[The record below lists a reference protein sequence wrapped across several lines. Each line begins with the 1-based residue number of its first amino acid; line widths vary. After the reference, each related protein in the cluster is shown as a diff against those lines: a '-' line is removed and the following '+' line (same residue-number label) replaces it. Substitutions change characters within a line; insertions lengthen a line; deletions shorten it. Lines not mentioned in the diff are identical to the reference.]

1 MRKIKFNPRILAKL
15 SASLMALAMVFCLM
29 GAVTQPVSA
38 AGMNAP
44 MLTSTGTDGILDD
57 TLEVFTGIGD
67 WLTTTIPSFMSMFY
81 NESGLTYLGVLGVV
95 GLGFSVIFLCIGIIQ
110 RFLRWG

>member
-1 MRKIKFNPRILAKL
+1 MRKFKVTPRILVKL

-29 GAVTQPVSA
+29 GAVSQPVSA

-44 MLTSTGTDGILDD
+44 MLTATSTTDIMTD
-57 TLEVFTGIGD
+57 TLEVFTGIGE
-67 WLTTTIPSFMSMFY
+67 WLSATIPTFMTMFY
-81 NESGLTYLGVLGVV
+81 NDGGLTYLGVLAII